1 MPDSFLVSL
10 TITSTQQGMTLGGN
24 DDDDGACE
32 WCGAW
37 LAAI

>member
-10 TITSTQQGMTLGGN
+10 TITRARQGMTLGGG
-24 DDDDGACE
+24 DDDDGAR
-32 WCGAW
+32 